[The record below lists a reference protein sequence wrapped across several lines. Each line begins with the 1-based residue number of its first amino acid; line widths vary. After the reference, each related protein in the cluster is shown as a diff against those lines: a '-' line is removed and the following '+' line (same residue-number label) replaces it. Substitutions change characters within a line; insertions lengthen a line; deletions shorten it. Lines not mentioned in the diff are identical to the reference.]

1 MPWAP
6 PRQITDS
13 FLLALA
19 VAHGGRFVSFDLAL
33 RKDLVPDASQ
43 ALADSSWQP
52 LEAMEP

>member
-1 MPWAP
+1 MPWA

-13 FLLALA
+13 YLLALA

-43 ALADSSWQP
+43 ALADSSGQP